1 MENVIRIAVADDHQ
15 LMREAI
21 ATLLGGVSDIEVV
34 STACSGEEAVNIA
47 NTECP
52 DVFLMDIIM
61 NGMTGIEATRW
72 IKEQNPGVKVIL
84 VSAEVSKDHI
94 SDGIKMGIDGYLP
107 KDTNKEELVEAI
119 RTVVKG
125 KKYFSPQVTSLVFT
139 DFYLKETG
147 GKGLPSNKKKDLT
160 KREEEVL
167 ERIAAGNN
175 LKQIAEELF
184 ISVKTVETHKQNIKD
199 KLGLTNTAQLVRYAI
214 DHKMIAL

>member
-21 ATLLGGVSDIEVV
+21 ATLLDGVSDIEVV

-184 ISVKTVETHKQNIKD
+184 ISVKTVETHKMNIKD

>member
-1 MENVIRIAVADDHQ
+1 
-15 LMREAI
+15 
-21 ATLLGGVSDIEVV
+21 
-34 STACSGEEAVNIA
+34 
-47 NTECP
+47 CP

-72 IKEQNPGVKVIL
+72 VKEQNPGVKVIL

-125 KKYFSPQVTSLVFT
+125 KKYFSPQITSLVFT

-147 GKGLPSNKKKDLT
+147 GKGLPSNKKKDMT

-184 ISVKTVETHKQNIKD
+184 ISVKTVETHKMHIKD

-214 DHKMIAL
+214 DHKMITL